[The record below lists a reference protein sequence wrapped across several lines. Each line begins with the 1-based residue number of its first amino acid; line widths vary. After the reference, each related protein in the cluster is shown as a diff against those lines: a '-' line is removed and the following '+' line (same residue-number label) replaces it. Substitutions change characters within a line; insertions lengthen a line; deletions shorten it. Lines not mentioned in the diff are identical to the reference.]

1 MLKMKIQTCRGGL
14 GACSPGKIL
23 ETLKCLGL
31 HFAHFRGGERE
42 KDNVEKLDE
51 KANRQRLIFQK
62 YNTWLKITAGYSLST
77 RRANRLA
84 GSLAC
89 EGRVT
94 LLPGKTFCHVYN
106 LARPNEDSQSICECC
121 N

>member
-1 MLKMKIQTCRGGL
+1 MRLGQNLLVLVKIKR
-14 GACSPGKIL
+14 
-23 ETLKCLGL
+23 
-31 HFAHFRGGERE
+31 
-42 KDNVEKLDE
+42 VEKKD
-51 KANRQRLIFQK
+51 NRQRLIFRK
-62 YNTWLKITAGYSLST
+62 YNTSLKMTVSYSLST
-77 RRANRLA
+77 RRANQLA

-106 LARPNEDSQSICECC
+106 LTRLPGSTRPNADSQSIHERC

>member
-1 MLKMKIQTCRGGL
+1 MSTFQNKNSLKEQLRPKFPKKLR
-14 GACSPGKIL
+14 
-23 ETLKCLGL
+23 TLRFGQNVLVIIKKK
-31 HFAHFRGGERE
+31 RVEE
-42 KDNVEKLDE
+42 KD
-51 KANRQRLIFQK
+51 NRQRLIFRK
-62 YNTWLKITAGYSLST
+62 YNTWLKISVVYSLST

-106 LARPNEDSQSICECC
+106 LARLPGSTRSNVDSQSIRER
-121 N
+121 NL